1 MSPVSNAGYC
11 RTDLS
16 YPFSVSSE
24 LYFCSPDLRFKKFEA
39 FRYLAGIKIVGGR
52 IDLLIRGFDPTK
64 EPSYPTD
71 SCA

>member
-1 MSPVSNAGYC
+1 MSPVSNAGYR

-24 LYFCSPDLRFKKFEA
+24 LNLSSPDLGFEKFEP
-39 FRYLAGIKIVGGR
+39 FRDLAGIKIVGGR

-64 EPSYPTD
+64 EPSYPAD